1 LVGFARAL
9 INAGDRS
16 ADSRFR
22 CEFSA
27 TSNAVRDRCS
37 DRQFRRLSPIFGD
50 YRQFSAIIANVRRLS
65 PILAIIANFRRKK
78 MSPFFKK
85 QLLGSL
91 FCINRQRFESK
102 APIFFGENSFP
113 GHNIGPWP
121 ASHVIIFYLHVCQSI
136 DRPLWC
142 PSLFSAASQ
151 KEQKREIPCES

>member
-1 LVGFARAL
+1 MPGIDQL
-9 INAGDRS
+9 IVVFVAN
-16 ADSRFR
+16 
-22 CEFSA
+22 
-27 TSNAVRDRCS
+27 
-37 DRQFRRLSPIFGD
+37 FRRLQMPSGIDAVIANFGD